1 MALRSRRA
9 QVEYVQDHGRPQGR
23 ISDASGLDVAKDVS
37 RAAQEHDAVPRWI
50 RFVPLEF
57 VVPDLDLGP
66 DVDMRTMPRLVRP
79 IVGDLGVGLAVAHMD
94 LIGPIG
100 VDLPAA

>member
-1 MALRSRRA
+1 MALRSPSRA
-9 QVEYVQDHGRPQGR
+9 GRMCSRPRTAQGR

-100 VDLPAA
+100 VGLPAA

>member
-9 QVEYVQDHGRPQGR
+9 QVEYVQDHGRLQGR
-23 ISDASGLDVAKDVS
+23 ISDASRLDVAKDVS
-37 RAAQEHDAVPRWI
+37 RSAQEHDAVPRWI

-57 VVPDLDLGP
+57 VVRDLDLGP
-66 DVDMRTMPRLVRP
+66 DVDMRTMPRLVRS
-79 IVGDLGVGLAVAHMD
+79 IVGDGGVGLALAHMD

-100 VDLPAA
+100 VGLAAT